1 MSGAREAEIPE
12 ANAGG
17 LLRRAVKFT
26 VIIVVAAFF
35 VQSVVAVEFSPVT
48 FAQGIPDLANL
59 VYRMF
64 PPSVEYLPRASA
76 AALQTVQMA
85 LVGTVVGA
93 IFSVPLAFMAAVNVT
108 PHALLYRASR
118 SVIGFVRSIPD
129 IIWGLIFVSAVGL
142 GPFPGTVAL
151 ALGSVG
157 MLGKLYAE
165 AIEEIDPGQVEAL
178 RSTGAHPLQTLS
190 LGVIPQVV
198 PAAVALTLYRWD
210 INIRDSIVLGLVGAG
225 GIGFELQT
233 SMRLFRYPEVLTM
246 IVVILV
252 IVLAVE
258 SASSAIRKR
267 VI

>member
-1 MSGAREAEIPE
+1 MSARDLALPEREGSGTLRGALKFVVLVLA
-12 ANAGG
+12 AG
-17 LLRRAVKFT
+17 
-26 VIIVVAAFF
+26 FF
-35 VQSVVAVEFSPVT
+35 IQSVVAVEFSPVA
-48 FAQGIPDLANL
+48 FAQGLPDLFNL

-64 PPSVEYLPRASA
+64 PPSIEYVPRAAS

-93 IFSVPLAFMAAVNVT
+93 LLSVPLAFLGARNVM
-108 PHALLYRASR
+108 PHALLYQAAR
-118 SVIGFVRSIPD
+118 SIVGFVRSIPD
-129 IIWGLIFVSAVGL
+129 LIWGLIFVSAVGL

-151 ALGSVG
+151 AIGSIG

-178 RSTGAHPLQTLS
+178 RSTGAHPLQTLA
-190 LGVIPQVV
+190 LGVVPQVV
-198 PAAVALTLYRWD
+198 PSMVALTLYRWD

-252 IVLAVE
+252 IVLVVE
-258 SASSAIRKR
+258 NLSNYVRAK

>member
-1 MSGAREAEIPE
+1 MSARDVT
-12 ANAGG
+12 
-17 LLRRAVKFT
+17 LRPPGSVTGRAVKT
-26 VIIVVAAFF
+26 VALVVAAAFF
-35 VQSVVAVEFSPVT
+35 VQSVVAVEFSPIT
-48 FAQGIPDLANL
+48 FVQGMPDLANL

-64 PPSVEYLPRASA
+64 PPSIEYLPRASA
-76 AALQTVQMA
+76 AALETVQMA

-93 IFSVPLAFMAAVNVT
+93 LLSVPLAFVAAKNVT
-108 PHALLYRASR
+108 PHALLYRGSR
-118 SVIGFVRSIPD
+118 SFIGFVRSIPD
-129 IIWGLIFVSAVGL
+129 LIWGLIFVSAVGL

-151 ALGSVG
+151 AIGSIG

-165 AIEEIDPGQVEAL
+165 TIEEIDPGQVEAL
-178 RSTGAHPLQTLS
+178 RSTGAHPLQTLA
-190 LGVIPQVV
+190 LGVVPQVV
-198 PAAVALTLYRWD
+198 PSFVALTLYRWD

-252 IVLAVE
+252 IVLLVE
-258 SASSAIRKR
+258 HFSQHVRQR